1 MKFLRLQSNNSGRLL
16 LIFAGWGMDPNPFR
30 HLRADGYDI
39 AVVWDYTDPTFLD
52 ADNLKSYSEIVV
64 IAWSMGVFAAGQL
77 LQSLRLPI
85 TLSIAVN
92 GTPTPV
98 SDSAGIP
105 VAIFEATLSGLT
117 PDSLERFNRRMCGS
131 ASAARSFA
139 EVRPA
144 RDIESLRQELQAI
157 GDRASEATPTPYHW
171 DIAVIGQRDMIF
183 PPAAQRA
190 AWQGHDTIELDA
202 PHLPGFQHIIDHL
215 LIKKDRVA
223 HSFESSRDGYEADAG
238 YQHSVADLLVYKLL
252 SVTDKRHFS
261 TAIEIGA
268 GSGRLTAAYCN
279 ALTFDRLELWD
290 IAPAENACLNGL
302 PTAISI
308 TDDAEV
314 RLKTLPDDSVDLIIS
329 ASTLQWFNSPANG
342 VRQIERVLRPGG
354 LAAIALYVDGTYESF
369 SLEIGATQRYS
380 N

>member
-1 MKFLRLQSNNSGRLL
+1 
-16 LIFAGWGMDPNPFR
+16 
-30 HLRADGYDI
+30 
-39 AVVWDYTDPTFLD
+39 
-52 ADNLKSYSEIVV
+52 
-64 IAWSMGVFAAGQL
+64 
-77 LQSLRLPI
+77 
-85 TLSIAVN
+85 
-92 GTPTPV
+92 
-98 SDSAGIP
+98 
-105 VAIFEATLSGLT
+105 EATLSGLT

-369 SLEIGATQRYS
+369 SREIGATLRYS
-380 N
+380 NTNILCNSLSHSDILLSESIHKTVSFDSTAALLRHISHTGVSSGNTVSPATLRRVIAEDLLRELEYATLYLIFKKS